1 MRSGWSGGEF
11 SELLATVK
19 PSDQFLL
26 KVIFEFTSSRC
37 TFPDNQYAPSER
49 FQGLKLSKI
58 PLAVSCELLAPEFAV
73 RGRCRGKSAP
83 LMKVPKTAMN
93 QDHRSM
99 LGQYKIGA
107 TWQIS
112 SMKSETETGG
122 MK

>member
-1 MRSGWSGGEF
+1 
-11 SELLATVK
+11 
-19 PSDQFLL
+19 
-26 KVIFEFTSSRC
+26 
-37 TFPDNQYAPSER
+37 
-49 FQGLKLSKI
+49 
-58 PLAVSCELLAPEFAV
+58 
-73 RGRCRGKSAP
+73 
-83 LMKVPKTAMN
+83 MKVPKTAMN